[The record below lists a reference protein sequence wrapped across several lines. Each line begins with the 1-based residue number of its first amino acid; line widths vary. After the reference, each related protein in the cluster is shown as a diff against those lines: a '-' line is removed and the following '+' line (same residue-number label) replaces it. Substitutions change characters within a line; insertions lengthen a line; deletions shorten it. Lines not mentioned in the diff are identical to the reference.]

1 MVTAPQTFTYSHA
14 SGLALPLDYYAPP
27 SGSAQ
32 PAPFLFSIHGG
43 GGSGGDRKDVRLWS
57 LALAR
62 AKGWGFISADYR
74 LIPECDAT
82 CAVQDMLEAW
92 RFTTQELIATVG
104 EEVIDPAKGIVLGI
118 SAGGWTATLLGAVS
132 AACCVASQTRCAD
145 RRTCADGRAASGCL
159 RQHVRHLG
167 PHRRR

>member
-1 MVTAPQTFTYSHA
+1 MVTAPQTFTYSQA
-14 SGLALPLDYYAPP
+14 SGLALQLDYYAPP

-57 LALAR
+57 LALAQ

-92 RFTTQELIATVG
+92 RFTTQELNATVG
-104 EEVIDPAKGIVLGI
+104 EEVVDPAKGIVLGI

-132 AACCVASQTRCAD
+132 GSAVRLIATRC
-145 RRTCADGRAASGCL
+145 
-159 RQHVRHLG
+159 
-167 PHRRR
+167 